1 MSEIKSIRLGTRASA
16 LALRQAEWVRS
27 ELEKSYSSLQVDLVK
42 IKTEGDKLLNDPLT
56 ELGGKGVFVKEIEES
71 LIKKEIDVAV
81 HSLKDLPTEI
91 PEGLSLEGITERV
104 DARDVLI
111 SRENVPLWDLPKGAR
126 IGTGSLRRKAQLL
139 SFRPDLEILP
149 LRGNLDTRLRKLTTE
164 GLDAIVVAAAGV
176 KRMGWEDRITEYIPV
191 EICIPAVGQGALG
204 LEIRKD
210 DNEANNLIRF
220 LNHQPTAGAVRA
232 ERAFLR
238 RLGGGCQVPIAAR
251 GDTEDGQLKLRGIVA
266 SLDGSRL
273 VKDII
278 SGELSRA
285 ESLGVELA
293 ERLLARGAKEI
304 IEQFGSQ

>member
-1 MSEIKSIRLGTRASA
+1 MSEIRSICLGTRASA
-16 LALRQAEWVRS
+16 LALRQAEWVKS
-27 ELEKSYSSLQVDLVK
+27 ELEKKYSSLQVTLVK
-42 IKTEGDKLLNDPLT
+42 IKTEGDKLLTDPLT

-111 SRENVPLWDLPKGAR
+111 SRENIPLRDLPGGAR

-164 GLDAIVVAAAGV
+164 GLNAIVVAAAGV

-191 EICIPAVGQGALG
+191 EICVPAVGQGALG
-204 LEIRKD
+204 LEIRVE
-210 DNEANNLIRF
+210 DNETNNLIGF
-220 LNHQPTAGAVRA
+220 LNHLPTAGAVRA
-232 ERAFLR
+232 ERAFLK

-251 GDTEDGQLKLRGIVA
+251 GDTEDGQLKLRGIVT

-273 VKDII
+273 VKDSI
-278 SGELSRA
+278 SGELSQA